1 MKNITLNIMSFA
13 IYFSLA
19 SGAMAEESLPINKY
33 ESLGKQ
39 IDAVYAADKVQCEQL
54 KEKLKDICNASIKG
68 KMNIS
73 KAELEYNFNPNA
85 KTFYNARIAQA
96 DADYSVAS
104 QKCDDKKG
112 NAEDVCEKEADAAR
126 TQQTAAAEAQM
137 KTSKADAVAIKKSSD
152 AHKEAETDM
161 REANYAVAK
170 EKCEALVGDAKDLCF
185 KDAKIHFG
193 M

>member
-1 MKNITLNIMSFA
+1 MKNIIISAMSLA
-13 IYFSLA
+13 IYFSFNI
-19 SGAMAEESLPINKY
+19 GAMAEEGLPLNKY
-33 ESLGKQ
+33 ESLGKH
-39 IDAVYAADKVQCEQL
+39 IDAEYAADKVQCEQL
-54 KEKLKDICNASIKG
+54 KENLKDICDASVKG
-68 KMNIS
+68 KMNIA

-104 QKCDDKKG
+104 EKCDDKKD

-126 TQQTAAAEAQM
+126 TQQTAAAEAQF
-137 KTSKADAVAIKKSSD
+137 KTAKADIVAIKKSSD

-185 KDAKIHFG
+185 KDAKLHFG
-193 M
+193 L